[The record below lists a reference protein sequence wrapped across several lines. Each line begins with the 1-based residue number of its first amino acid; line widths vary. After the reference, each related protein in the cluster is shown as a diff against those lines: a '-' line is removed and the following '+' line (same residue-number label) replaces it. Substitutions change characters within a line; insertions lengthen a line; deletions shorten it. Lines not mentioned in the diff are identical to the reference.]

1 MKKTSFLMKKVSF
14 LWLLASAFLIIGC
27 AEGYESPNGFDS
39 GVHNQQLANPDSAS
53 FVVSTDGTS
62 AKISWP
68 LVYGASNYEVTFINV
83 DDPANPQVVAD
94 FDKKLIDG
102 SSVTVPVT
110 EDSKYTFDIRVIG
123 NADNGNK
130 DAPDIKTFE
139 FTTLVPSVA
148 TIPSG
153 SDIAEVWK
161 TIEPQIPVTTEEV
174 AIDLEANGEYT
185 ISDTLDFGGH
195 KLTFRGDKIY
205 RPIVRMVGKGTICS
219 YSGLK
224 VKYINFDCA
233 ESTANSVVG
242 MSVNNL
248 PDEIL
253 SENLGYYRKNVG
265 TITGIYIVQDPLYI
279 SHCWFKDIYR
289 GLLYDNGVTCAYW
302 YLVIDDCI
310 CQMRNTSNIGFICMQ
325 SKGRLI
331 KNVSLINSTIYN
343 IEDNGSAYFLRY
355 SNSSNANPEK
365 VFGNLTPDMYSQT
378 FTISRCTLSKCFTK
392 QKFVNNLSAVGQ
404 RLTIDHSIFYDINS
418 VRQLP
423 RWGGNKTF
431 RFNFWWGITQ
441 IDTQDMQQKDD
452 SGTPFAMDYDPQFQ
466 GDVLQSLDLTKPNGG
481 VNFTPGEYQIIAN
494 EGGDPRWLQ

>member
-1 MKKTSFLMKKVSF
+1 MKKTSFLMKKKVSF

-110 EDSKYTFDIRVIG
+110 EDSKYTFDLRVIG

-148 TIPSG
+148 RIPSG
-153 SDIAEVWK
+153 SDIAEVFQ
-161 TIEPQIPVTTEEV
+161 TLQLDTLADEV
-174 AIDLEANGEYT
+174 AIDLEPNGEYT
-185 ISDTLDFGGH
+185 ISDTLDFGPH

-205 RPIVRMVGKGTICS
+205 RPTIRMIGGGTICS

-224 VKYINFDCA
+224 VKYINFDCS
-233 ESTANSVVG
+233 ESTANGTFG
-242 MSVNNL
+242 MSMDNL
-248 PDEIL
+248 PDEIK
-253 SENLGYYRKNVG
+253 SQNLGYKRNG
-265 TITGIYIVQDPLYI
+265 SAINDIYIVQDPLYI
-279 SHCWFKDIYR
+279 SHCWFKNVPK
-289 GLLYDNGVTCAYW
+289 GLIYDNGVTCAYW
-302 YLVIDDCI
+302 NITIDDCI
-310 CQMRNTSNIGFICMQ
+310 VQQNNATSIGCICLQ

-331 KNVSLINSTIYN
+331 KNLLLSNSTFYN
-343 IEDNGSAYFLRY
+343 IVDNSSAWFLRY
-355 SNSSNANPEK
+355 SNSSNSNPQK
-365 VFGNLTPDMYSQT
+365 VFGTETPEMSSQSI
-378 FTISRCTLSKCFTK
+378 TISSCTFSKTYTK
-392 QKFVNNLSAVGQ
+392 KQFVNNLNATGQ
-404 RLTIDHSIFYDINS
+404 VLTIDHSIFYDCYS

-423 RWGGNKTF
+423 RYGGYKTF

-441 IDTQDMQQKDD
+441 IDTQDMQQTDS

-466 GDVLQSLDLTKPNGG
+466 GDVLQPLDLTKENGG
-481 VNFTPGEYQIIAN
+481 VNFTPGEYQIISN
-494 EGGDPRWLQ
+494 LGGDPRWLP